1 MPGLYIHPG
10 APTEDKNHPSVWKTT
25 KDDTESEADKEASET
40 EMVAAR
46 ERAALPLEAR
56 ANQFRDMLLH
66 RGVSAFSTWEKELH
80 KVVFD
85 PRYLL
90 LTPKERKQAFEDFV
104 KIRAEEERKEKRN
117 KLQQIKDDF
126 KKLLEDSK
134 LTCRSTFS
142 EFAAKHGKDLRFKTV
157 EKMKDRETLFIEF
170 VLTLKKKE
178 KEHARS
184 KADRKK
190 EREFNDYIRE
200 KFITAKSEFRNLL
213 KETKFITYRSN
224 KLLRESDQHLRD
236 IEKILQ
242 NDKRYLVLDCV
253 PEERRKMVV
262 SYVEDLDRRGPPPP
276 PTASE
281 PARRS
286 NKVAVILDIWQ

>member
-1 MPGLYIHPG
+1 MH
-10 APTEDKNHPSVWKTT
+10 
-25 KDDTESEADKEASET
+25 
-40 EMVAAR
+40 AAR

-117 KLQQIKDDF
+117 KLQLIKDDF

-134 LTCRSTFS
+134 LTSRSTFS
-142 EFAAKHGKDLRFKTV
+142 EFAAKHGKDSRFKAV

-184 KADRKK
+184 KADRVRHDFFDMLSEHRLDAQTRWSKLK
-190 EREFNDYIRE
+190 DRLEKDPRFHTIESSVQREE
-200 KFITAKSEFRNLL
+200 WFRLHM
-213 KETKFITYRSN
+213 
-224 KLLRESDQHLRD
+224 D
-236 IEKILQ
+236 KIL
-242 NDKRYLVLDCV
+242 
-253 PEERRKMVV
+253 
-262 SYVEDLDRRGPPPP
+262 
-276 PTASE
+276 
-281 PARRS
+281 
-286 NKVAVILDIWQ
+286 KVGL

>member
-1 MPGLYIHPG
+1 MTL
-10 APTEDKNHPSVWKTT
+10 K
-25 KDDTESEADKEASET
+25 
-40 EMVAAR
+40 R
-46 ERAALPLEAR
+46 
-56 ANQFRDMLLH
+56 LH
-66 RGVSAFSTWEKELH
+66 ISLTSTWKEVRKLI
-80 KVVFD
+80 KED
-85 PRYLL
+85 PRCA
-90 LTPKERKQAFEDFV
+90 K
-104 KIRAEEERKEKRN
+104 
-117 KLQQIKDDF
+117 
-126 KKLLEDSK
+126 
-134 LTCRSTFS
+134 FS
-142 EFAAKHGKDLRFKTV
+142 C
-157 EKMKDRETLFIEF
+157 
-170 VLTLKKKE
+170 
-178 KEHARS
+178 S
-184 KADRKK
+184 DRKK